1 MSDAQL
7 YATRNDP
14 PGRAPWRWRV
24 LVTAAWL
31 GALALLAFTLAHWV
45 WQWWGPAPVALPPQ
59 AEGSDYAARIAAAH
73 LFGSAPAAMSPTASA
88 ASGSAELR
96 LLGVFAQ
103 RDGSGYALFRAGARG
118 PLLVAAGQDVVAGVH
133 LDVVGPEGVTLTDG
147 GVRREIVLRPASSAD
162 RPRPAAATVAK
173 STVCSVPAGFAG
185 PVLRVNAELLEGMM
199 QTPDAWKA
207 LVEPAAGA
215 LVVRD
220 QSGFAGMLGL
230 KNGDRVERANG
241 IALAVPADIPLIV
254 LQPLTRSQP
263 VWLAGTR
270 DGKSQQWL
278 YLNAGACPG

>member
-1 MSDAQL
+1 
-7 YATRNDP
+7 
-14 PGRAPWRWRV
+14 
-24 LVTAAWL
+24 
-31 GALALLAFTLAHWV
+31 
-45 WQWWGPAPVALPPQ
+45 
-59 AEGSDYAARIAAAH
+59 
-73 LFGSAPAAMSPTASA
+73 LFGSAPAAVSA
-88 ASGSAELR
+88 TVSAPSGSGELR

-118 PLLVAAGQDVVAGVH
+118 ALLVAAGQDVVAGVH
-133 LDVVGPEGVTLTDG
+133 LDAVRPEGVTLTDG
-147 GVRREIVLRPASSAD
+147 GVRREIVLRPVPSAD
-162 RPRPAAATVAK
+162 RPRPAASTVAK
-173 STVCSVPAGFAG
+173 STACSVPAGFAG

-241 IALAVPADIPLIV
+241 IALAIPADIPLIV